1 MFKRI
6 KKYFEKRK
14 MQKQIQHELLETMA
28 SICLYLGYASRH
40 THNPY
45 GEHMRSHLEAMK
57 HYSEKIREDL
67 GEKHK

>member
-14 MQKQIQHELLETMA
+14 TQKQTQHELLETMA
-28 SICLYLGYASRH
+28 SICLYLDYAARH

-45 GEHMRSHLEAMK
+45 GKYMHSHFEGLK

-67 GEKHK
+67 VGEDK